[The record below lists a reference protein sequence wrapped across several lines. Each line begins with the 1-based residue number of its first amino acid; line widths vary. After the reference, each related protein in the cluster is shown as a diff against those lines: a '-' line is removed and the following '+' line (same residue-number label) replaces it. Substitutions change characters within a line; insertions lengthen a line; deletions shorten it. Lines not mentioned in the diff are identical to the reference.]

1 MQCLQLTGLF
11 QYAIRQAAESE
22 NYFTSIERIHAFAT
36 LPSEGAATT
45 RATAGNALA
54 PDWPQHGRIEYS
66 HVYMAYREDLP
77 FALMDLTFTVS
88 GGGCE

>member
-45 RATAGNALA
+45 RTTAGNALA